1 METRTLA
8 IERRKRF
15 GGLLGVGE
23 KLSVVQGWRAVRSV
37 VAQEVAGEDY
47 IPIPYLLD
55 ASAYKIGHI
64 FVRYVRE
71 VGCLGMIRTPFFKIL
86 GPIGNFVNVSESN
99 ASWNEKSLPAIK
111 STADHVHFKVRVHQG
126 NGKSSEEIIFK
137 GEDFWY
143 LEMPEGM
150 ITKNNLRIDRS
161 SHQDLASVASF
172 GLIRNVLVARA
183 FEIEINSKRSSRLLR
198 VANEPHTLLF
208 KYEICNMNVDG
219 RVINSRT
226 PGRSSRRLTWQS
238 LQSRDDAERL
248 PLTELHLTD

>member
-111 STADHVHFKVRVHQG
+111 STADHVH
-126 NGKSSEEIIFK
+126 FK